1 MDPSVWQVVSLV
13 ENWRWAVTHNWQKWQ
28 QELSDVDHDV
38 YTTICVTAG
47 LQVARTCYPHDCFLW
62 ISART
67 HLGSR
72 FTRKLIQTSSRV
84 SWPLGNGPSGF
95 HTNFHIPMV
104 HNADIIGILWLLS
117 GLLQEFTK
125 KLKLEGNT
133 SMSIDE
139 SSLHHT
145 PPYPKFQ
152 IVWDL
157 CHQSNNQSKAPKE
170 MFLELTSDMWPTS
183 VLCDPEWESETS

>member
-1 MDPSVWQVVSLV
+1 MWWLDS
-13 ENWRWAVTHNWQKWQ
+13 RWPELVTHMIASYGFLREHTWAPGLIVNWFRPAPGLAGHWAMDHLDSIQISIYRWFTMQ
-28 QELSDVDHDV
+28 ILSEYYDYYQD
-38 YTTICVTAG
+38 YYRNSPKT
-47 LQVARTCYPHDCFLW
+47 YK
-62 ISART
+62 S
-67 HLGSR
+67 
-72 FTRKLIQTSSRV
+72 
-84 SWPLGNGPSGF
+84 
-95 HTNFHIPMV
+95 
-104 HNADIIGILWLLS
+104 
-117 GLLQEFTK
+117 
-125 KLKLEGNT
+125 EGNT
-133 SMSIDE
+133 STSIRE